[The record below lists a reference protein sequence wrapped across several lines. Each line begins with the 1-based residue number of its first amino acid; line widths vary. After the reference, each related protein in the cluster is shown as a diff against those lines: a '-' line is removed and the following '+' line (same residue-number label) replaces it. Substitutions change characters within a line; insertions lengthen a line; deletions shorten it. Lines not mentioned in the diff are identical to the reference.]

1 MGIDIAKFKHDFCII
16 DGDRGE
22 VIAPPRTITTIRK
35 DSKKCLRSLTNLHC
49 SQIIKIGLEATGH
62 YGTLIKAFLTSNG
75 YKFIEL
81 NPLQVSRFHSQTT
94 LRRTKTDKIDCQVI
108 ARYIMAVTTK
118 TYQPQLYHLEAL
130 KSLTRLRETLVD
142 QRSRCLVKL
151 TNVLDITFPEFKKFF
166 TAKLRSE
173 TALFIIRKYKTPARI
188 AKWTDEDIRL
198 VHNVSRKFSASTLLE
213 IKQSAID
220 SIGIAPKYLL
230 DEIPSILNVYET
242 VNNEVS
248 SLEERIKS
256 IIVELDPPTL
266 SIPGMGHISCATI
279 LGEFGDL
286 SRFPSAEQCI
296 AYAGVDVGISQSG
309 TKCHRGKMVKRG
321 SSHLRYALMN
331 VVRTVC
337 IHTPTFKDYWVRKK
351 IDGHKFESS

>member
-1 MGIDIAKFKHDFCII
+1 MIWLNKETKPTFINVKIVNCFEILKK
-16 DGDRGE
+16 E
-22 VIAPPRTITTIRK
+22 
-35 DSKKCLRSLTNLHC
+35 SKSR
-49 SQIIKIGLEATGH
+49 
-62 YGTLIKAFLTSNG
+62 GTLIK
-75 YKFIEL
+75 
-81 NPLQVSRFHSQTT
+81 
-94 LRRTKTDKIDCQVI
+94 
-108 ARYIMAVTTK
+108 
-118 TYQPQLYHLEAL
+118 
-130 KSLTRLRETLVD
+130 
-142 QRSRCLVKL
+142 
-151 TNVLDITFPEFKKFF
+151 
-166 TAKLRSE
+166 
-173 TALFIIRKYKTPARI
+173 KYKTPARI

-198 VHNVSRKFSASTLLE
+198 VHNVSRKISTSTLLE

-242 VNNEVS
+242 VNDEVS
-248 SLEERIKS
+248 SLEEKIKS
-256 IIVELDPPTL
+256 IIFELDPPTL
-266 SIPGMGHISCATI
+266 SIPGMGPISCATI

-337 IHTPTFKDYWVRKK
+337 IHTPTFKNY
-351 IDGHKFESS
+351 